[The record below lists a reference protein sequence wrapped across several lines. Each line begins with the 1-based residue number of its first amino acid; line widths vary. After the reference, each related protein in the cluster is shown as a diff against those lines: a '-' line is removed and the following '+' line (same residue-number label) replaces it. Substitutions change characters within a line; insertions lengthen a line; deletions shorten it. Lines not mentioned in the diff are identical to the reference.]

1 MSSKKEDFEAEQK
14 GVYAALCRAALKA
27 KQEDRFQFERHSY
40 FVADKKDSMAGKPV
54 FNRTVT
60 PRGAWQK

>member
-27 KQEDRFQFERHSY
+27 KQEAERNGTPY
-40 FVADKKDSMAGKPV
+40 VVAESNTKNQSREKDKID
-54 FNRTVT
+54 NN
-60 PRGAWQK
+60 Q

>member
-27 KQEDRFQFERHSY
+27 KQEAERNGTPY
-40 FVADKKDSMAGKPV
+40 VVADGKDYVAGKHELNSPV
-54 FNRTVT
+54 TLRDVV
-60 PRGAWQK
+60 QK